1 MKLWI
6 GAEMSADVADSFR
19 VVRLRV
25 ESIVNGVIVPKSYD
39 LPLNRWDCI
48 AIVRDDACFAERVRY
63 SPKRRDMDFRLRID
77 HAEFKAASSQ
87 QQSTMIFTMLQ
98 RSLELL
104 ADKLSSPKALKELQ
118 ADLQI
123 AKANA

>member
-77 HAEFKAASSQ
+77 HAEFKAAD
-87 QQSTMIFTMLQ
+87 
-98 RSLELL
+98 LENFL
-104 ADKLSSPKALKELQ
+104 ARVLESVDPGYALFRHMPLP
-118 ADLQI
+118 I
-123 AKANA
+123 APRVRR